1 MGTELAIDE
10 GSHHAPAQ
18 IALTAQPNGTGW
30 SLTGTKRMVCEG
42 MAADTL
48 IVAARTAG
56 HPGDRHGITLFLCP
70 VDASG
75 ITRTALRQIDS
86 RGAALISFDGT
97 ALDAAAV
104 LGTVNEGY
112 ALLEQ
117 ILDRSRA
124 VLAAEMLGSAVQ
136 AFETTVDYLK
146 TRVQFGK
153 PIGAFQALQHRATD
167 MLAEI
172 ELTRSAVYAALQ
184 AIDEDA
190 NDIATLVSMAKAP
203 CGQDAASYRAGNGA
217 DARRHWHDRRA

>member
-1 MGTELAIDE
+1 M
-10 GSHHAPAQ
+10 
-18 IALTAQPNGTGW
+18 
-30 SLTGTKRMVCEG
+30 
-42 MAADTL
+42 
-48 IVAARTAG
+48 
-56 HPGDRHGITLFLCP
+56 
-70 VDASG
+70 
-75 ITRTALRQIDS
+75 
-86 RGAALISFDGT
+86 
-97 ALDAAAV
+97 

-190 NDIATLVSMAKAP
+190 NDIATLVSMAKALA
-203 CGQDAASYRAGNGA
+203 GKTLRHIAQEMVQMHGGIGMTDEHDAGLYLKRAHAADVTFGNIAFHRERFASLAGF
-217 DARRHWHDRRA
+217 